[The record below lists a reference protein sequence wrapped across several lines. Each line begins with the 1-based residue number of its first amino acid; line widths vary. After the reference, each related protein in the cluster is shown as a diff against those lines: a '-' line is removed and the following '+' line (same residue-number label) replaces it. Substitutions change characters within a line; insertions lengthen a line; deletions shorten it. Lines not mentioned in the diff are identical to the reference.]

1 MTSHSL
7 LLRLLIYCLVLSGFT
22 IDFFLVFTD
31 RSAYGQSQKPPC
43 NIGST
48 PNHPG
53 NYKLLGNI
61 FLKQNRFQ
69 EALNCFEIALK
80 DERGLKDPELWNNHG
95 LSLAGLKKYNQAIA
109 SYDQALQISPGAI
122 FVDRVEPR
130 SKAEDY
136 YLWWFNRGTA
146 LVDLHRYEEAIA
158 SLDQSIKIKPNYSF
172 VWFFRGLALFR
183 LDRYEEARAAYR
195 RAILLS
201 PNTPYIASKDL
212 LSLQDYVIYYGEAD
226 AKSRLGSY
234 KDTILSFE
242 RGQKIRREN
251 PQIKFF
257 DDNSSENFYE
267 TYIDGIRLLD
277 RGENQNALIIFENLI
292 AQKPNYTNAWYGKAD
307 ALTTLGLYPEA
318 ILAYERVIAIE
329 PDDYASWYKK
339 GNVLK
344 KVNRNE
350 EALQAYQKAIEL
362 SGGFSEVWHNRG
374 VIFYNQNKDEEAIN
388 AYSRSLKANILWGGI
403 AKIDTQYA
411 LAATLYRAKR
421 YSESLVAVEKILQE
435 QPKYQEALELRKLI
449 QKIIVCDRA
458 ETPSQCNV
466 KPD

>member
-1 MTSHSL
+1 MNFQS
-7 LLRLLIYCLVLSGFT
+7 LVLRSLTYFLIFSGCTLEFS
-22 IDFFLVFTD
+22 LVFTD
-31 RSAYGQSQKPPC
+31 QSAYSQMQLC

-48 PNHPG
+48 PKHPG

-61 FLKQNRFQ
+61 FLKQKYFQ
-69 EALNCFEIALK
+69 DALNCFELALQ

-95 LSLAGLKKYNQAIA
+95 LALAGLKKFDQAIA
-109 SYDQALQISPGAI
+109 SYDKALQINPGAV
-122 FVDRVEPR
+122 FVDRIEPR

-146 LVDLHRYEEAIA
+146 LVDLKRYEEAIVA
-158 SLDQSIKIKPNYSF
+158 LDESIKIKPNYSF

-183 LDRYEEARAAYR
+183 LERYAEAKDTYR

-212 LSLQDYVIYYGEAD
+212 LSIQDYVIYYGEAE

-234 KDTILSFE
+234 KDTIRLFE
-242 RGQKIRREN
+242 RGQEIRRNN

-257 DDNSSENFYE
+257 AGDNGEDFYE
-267 TYIDGIRLLD
+267 AYINGVRFLD
-277 RGENQNALIIFENLI
+277 QGEAQKALIAFQQLI
-292 AQKPNYTNAWYGKAD
+292 AQNPKYTNAWYGKAD
-307 ALTTLGLYPEA
+307 ALTTLELYPEA
-318 ILAYERVIAIE
+318 IAAYDQVIALE

-344 KVNRNE
+344 KINRSE
-350 EALQAYQKAIEL
+350 EALQAYEKAIDL

-374 VIFYNQNKDEEAIN
+374 VIFYNQNKDAEAIN
-388 AYSRSLKANILWGGI
+388 AYSRSLRANILWGGI

-411 LAATLYRAKR
+411 LAATLYRAGR
-421 YSESLVAVEKILQE
+421 YSESLVAVNNILKQ
-435 QPKYQEALELRKLI
+435 QPQYQEALELRQLI
-449 QKIIVCDRA
+449 NKIY
-458 ETPSQCNV
+458 N
-466 KPD
+466 